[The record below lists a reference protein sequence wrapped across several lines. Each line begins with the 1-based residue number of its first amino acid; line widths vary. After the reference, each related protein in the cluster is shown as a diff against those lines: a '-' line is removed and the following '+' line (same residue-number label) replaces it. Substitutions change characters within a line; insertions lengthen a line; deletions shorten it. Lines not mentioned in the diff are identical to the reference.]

1 MRNVNVILAAL
12 FLTGVTGVSAM
23 VGFGA
28 TLVAVKKQDPKYFE
42 KGIANTAQMSET
54 AASLALR
61 ALGYGTIL
69 AFSGCGLLFFSIWKL
84 SGAKNV

>member
-1 MRNVNVILAAL
+1 MILAAL
-12 FLTGVTGVSAM
+12 FLTGVTGVSAV

-42 KGIANTAQMSET
+42 KGLTSAAQLSET
-54 AASLALR
+54 GAGLALR
-61 ALGYGTIL
+61 ALGYGTLL

-84 SGAKNV
+84 SGAKSV